1 MATTIVICD
10 DSSMARKQMA
20 RSLPEN
26 WDVDICFAN
35 NGFEGLKAINDTQAE
50 ILFLDLNM
58 PEMDGYEVL
67 QAIRKMDLP
76 TMVIVV
82 SGDIQPEA
90 YQRIVKLG
98 ALDFIKKPVDPGKI
112 EAVLKKYGI
121 PIERKAVANVINVQ
135 VDITDGYRE
144 VANVAMGRAA
154 DLLARLLNVFVILPV
169 PNVSMLEASEL
180 RMALGQIS
188 DTDASISALC
198 QGFVGPGIA
207 GEALLIFNETSF
219 TDIAE
224 LMKFEGAINEAIKME
239 LIMDIS
245 NILIGAFL
253 KGIAEQLDIT
263 FSQGHP
269 VILGRHVKIA
279 DILQHKG
286 KLWKKT
292 LAIEIPY
299 KIENKKISCDLL
311 LLFTEDSIKALNDR
325 ISYIVD

>member
-1 MATTIVICD
+1 MTTSIVICD

-20 RSLPEN
+20 RSLPDN
-26 WDVDICFAN
+26 WDVDITFAHD
-35 NGFEGLKAINDTQAE
+35 GFEGLRAINNTRAE
-50 ILFLDLNM
+50 IMFLDLNM

-67 QAIRKMDLP
+67 RAIREMDLP

-90 YQRIVKLG
+90 YQRVVKLG
-98 ALDFIKKPVDPGKI
+98 ALDFIKKPVASGQI
-112 EAVLKKYGI
+112 EELLKKYGI
-121 PIERKAVANVINVQ
+121 PIARKAEATQIDIE
-135 VDITDGYRE
+135 VDIIDGCQE

-180 RMALGQIS
+180 RMALSQIS
-188 DTDASISALC
+188 DSNDSISALC

-224 LMKFEGAINEAIKME
+224 LMHYKGDINEAMQME
-239 LIMDIS
+239 LLMDIS
-245 NILIGAFL
+245 NILIGACL
-253 KGIAEQLDIT
+253 KGVADQLDVT
-263 FSQGHP
+263 FSQSHP
-269 VILGRHVKIA
+269 VILGRHVKMK
-279 DILQHKG
+279 DVFQQESKQ
-286 KLWKKT
+286 WQKT

-299 KIENKKISCDLL
+299 KIENRKINCDLL
-311 LLFTEDSIKALNDR
+311 LLFTEDSIKALSDR
-325 ISYIVD
+325 ISYIVK

>member
-1 MATTIVICD
+1 MTTTIVICD

-20 RSLPEN
+20 RALPEN

>member
-1 MATTIVICD
+1 MTTTIVICD

-20 RSLPEN
+20 RALPEN

-299 KIENKKISCDLL
+299 KIENKKINCDLL